1 VGVGKLTEGRVKEG
15 STKVGRPSET
25 DGKLTDKLGKDDPND
40 GFKSMLGKFVVVAL
54 TRSLIET
61 LGKIGVGSI
70 VEGTVSI
77 GEIEGSDKPSDG
89 KVVRRL
95 SESNVRTSVGSASE
109 GTEICEGIDSDKPLP
124 GSPVVT
130 ASSKEGIGKLG
141 MPNDEGIGSCDRSVM
156 GSVAEQRPLEPLP
169 V

>member
-1 VGVGKLTEGRVKEG
+1 VIA
-15 STKVGRPSET
+15 P
-25 DGKLTDKLGKDDPND
+25 
-40 GFKSMLGKFVVVAL
+40 

-61 LGKIGVGSI
+61 LGKTGVGSI

-77 GEIEGSDKPSDG
+77 GEIAGSDKLIDG
-89 KVVRRL
+89 KAVGRL
-95 SESNVRTSVGSASE
+95 SESYVRTSVGSASE

-130 ASSKEGIGKLG
+130 ASSKEEIAKLG
-141 MPNDEGIGSCDRSVM
+141 MPTDEGIGSCDRSVM
-156 GSVAEQRPLEPLP
+156 GKVAEQRPLEPLP